1 MDFRADRKVKIT
13 DLLLAVLSPEHKF
26 YKLALVYGVAI
37 SILTL
42 AVPIAVQTLIGA
54 VANTAIYRPVI
65 VLSVILFVVLL
76 FYVLLNALQMYILE
90 VFERHFF
97 SRIVSEIVLT
107 NIYAKH
113 SYFESINR
121 DELINRYFDVMN
133 VQEIMPKLLID
144 GFALTLQTI
153 VGILVVS
160 FYHPVLLIFNIILI
174 ASIFIVIK
182 IWGMPSI
189 RTAISLSKS
198 KYNVAKWLEEIARIN
213 SNFKSERSIVYALKK
228 SDELVWKYNDYKK
241 RHFKQVFSQSV
252 VFFLLYAVFSASLLG
267 IGGSLVIANQLTLGQ
282 LVASELILSAIF
294 YALSK
299 AGGYLKLYYRLCA
312 AVEEITHLFDVP
324 LEKETGDKI
333 LDACSKNILFE
344 NAEFSYR
351 DQKILLNFAIPENL
365 KILASS
371 ASYVVEKTFIDS
383 LNRYV
388 EPIKGRVLINDNDI
402 YDFEIH
408 NYRNNIS
415 IVDNAFL
422 LEGTIY
428 QFMKFCAPNASRT
441 EIFETL
447 KMFEVYNTIES
458 LKDGINTKITH
469 TGFPLSHPEVI
480 RLKLA
485 GAFISK
491 PKILIIGELFD
502 MVANARRERIM
513 ERLSKIENLTLIYF
527 TNRIN
532 LRTFDKFMHL
542 GWQEAKFFDTIEE
555 LKKQNV

>member
-1 MDFRADRKVKIT
+1 MDFRADKKVKISE
-13 DLLLAVLSPEHKF
+13 LLLAVLSPEHKF

-37 SILTL
+37 GILTL

-54 VANTAIYRPVI
+54 VANTAIYTPVI
-65 VLSVILFVVLL
+65 VLAIVLFIVLL
-76 FYVLLNALQMYILE
+76 FYVLLNSLQIYILE

-144 GFALTLQTI
+144 GFALALQTI

-160 FYHPVLLIFNIILI
+160 FYHPALLMFNIVLV
-174 ASIFIVIK
+174 AFIYVTIK
-182 IWGMPSI
+182 IWSMPSI

-198 KYNVAKWLEEIARIN
+198 KYNVAKWLEELARIN
-213 SNFKSERSIVYALKK
+213 SNFKSERAIIYALKK
-228 SDELVWKYNDYKK
+228 SDELVSKYNDYKK
-241 RHFKQVFSQSV
+241 RHFKQVFTQSV
-252 VFFLLYAVFSASLLG
+252 VFYLLYAIFSAALLG
-267 IGGSLVIANQLTLGQ
+267 IGGSLVVSNQLTLGQ

-299 AGGYLKLYYRLCA
+299 AGGYLKHYYKLCA

-324 LEKETGDKI
+324 LERETGHKI
-333 LDACSKNILFE
+333 LDTCRNNISFDK
-344 NAEFSYR
+344 AEFTYR
-351 DQKILLNFAIPENL
+351 DQKILLNFSIPENC

-371 ASYVVEKTFIDS
+371 DSYVVEKTFIDS
-383 LNRYV
+383 LNRYI
-388 EPIKGRVLINDNDI
+388 EPNKGRVLINDNDI

-428 QFMKFCAPNASRT
+428 QFMKFCSPQASRT
-441 EIFETL
+441 EILETL
-447 KMFEVYNTIES
+447 KMFEVYNTVES
-458 LKDGINTKITH
+458 LKEGINTKVTH

-491 PKILIIGELFD
+491 PKILVIGELFD

-513 ERLSKIENLTLIYF
+513 ERLSKVEGLTLIYF

-532 LRTFDKFMHL
+532 LRTFDKFMYL
-542 GWQEAKFFDTIEE
+542 GWQETKFFDTIEE
-555 LKKQNV
+555 LKKQ